1 MPHKSFAIQLRED
14 QRELALKQVD
24 ELMTG
29 EEREIRAKEQYK
41 KAQEAAAKVRSLLCI
56 AAG

>member
-1 MPHKSFAIQLRED
+1 LATYLNLVLREA

-29 EEREIRAKEQYK
+29 EEKEIRAKEQYK
-41 KAQEAAAKVRSLLCI
+41 KAQEAAAKVGLSSDR
-56 AAG
+56 